1 MKKILFLFLF
11 CSALSYGQGLI
22 RSTPEERKSFPKYKI
37 EDFGFADLLPFA
49 SSLEKYVP
57 PILEQEGG
65 TCVGFASFYYGLST
79 MYNAQFNIT
88 NKAEKFAHSFD
99 PYFIYSYAF
108 SDVYNCESGLDFKFG
123 FETLKKLGIK
133 KLFFP
138 PMTECDTKWS
148 EEQIDNIR
156 PYTRPYSIQSWSYL
170 DKNNFTEKE
179 VIDAVKGK
187 IYEKIPVI
195 CGFGTVKSID
205 SFSSDNLIGVKSD
218 GLWDPRPYEEI
229 DPQVGHALCVI
240 GYNDNKFGGAFRIA
254 NSWGDEYGDKGFM
267 WLKYDDFAEYA
278 DEIYILKLNNNLI
291 ELPPVVIDEKNY
303 KRKDIKN
310 NGSLFFEGQY
320 YNDQMN
326 GYGILSDNINK
337 LYSIGNY
344 NNGAKDGPFVTFFVD
359 NDNEISYSLDNYYD
373 DDKVD
378 DEMGFGSDEN
388 NEENE
393 QKTIRYLVKL
403 DNKLNLRKSTSG
415 RSSSS
420 KRKK

>member
-11 CSALSYGQGLI
+11 CSTLSYGQGLI
-22 RSTPEERKSFPKYKI
+22 LSTPEEKQSFPKYKI

-57 PILEQEGG
+57 PILLQEGG

-108 SDVYNCESGLDFKFG
+108 NEEYNCESGLDFQYG
-123 FETLKKLGIK
+123 FETLRNLGIK
-133 KLFFP
+133 KSFFP
-138 PMTECDTKWS
+138 PITECDTKWS
-148 EEQIDNIR
+148 DEEIDKIR
-156 PYTRPYSIQSWSYL
+156 PYTKPYSIKSWSYL
-170 DKNNFTEKE
+170 DKNNFTDKE
-179 VIDAVKGK
+179 VIEAVKGK

-195 CGFGTVKSID
+195 CGFSTVKSID
-205 SFSSDNLIGVKSD
+205 SYSSDNLIGVKSD
-218 GLWDPRPYEEI
+218 GLWDPKPYEEI
-229 DPQVGHALCVI
+229 DLEEGHALCVI
-240 GYNDNKFGGAFRIA
+240 GYNDYKFGGAFRIA

-267 WLKYDDFAEYA
+267 WLKYDDFVKFAE
-278 DEIYILKLNNNLI
+278 EIYILKLNDNLI

-310 NGSLFFEGQY
+310 NGNLFYEGQY
-320 YNDQMN
+320 YDNQMN
-326 GYGILSDNINK
+326 GYGILSDNINE
-337 LYSIGNY
+337 LYSVGRY
-344 NNGAKDGPFVTFFVD
+344 TDGAKDGTFITLYLGT
-359 NDNEISYSLDNYYD
+359 DNELSYSIDNYYD
-373 DDKVD
+373 DEILD
-378 DEMGFGSDEN
+378 DEMGFGSNDN
-388 NEENE
+388 NAKNK
-393 QKTIRYLVKL
+393 QNAIKFLVKL

-415 RSSSS
+415 RRTSS